1 MFFHNPIIFITD
13 MKTPESTIKLKNYSG
28 KKNPLFGNSPFNLGK
43 VRTPNNT
50 NNLIAPSDLGK
61 ITKSSS
67 KINLEKIPSSL
78 EAKSTNSS
86 NALLRKVVSTTIKG
100 NGRIEKQIVQVAIDY
115 MDPNTYV
122 TPNPQWPDTTGYVAD
137 STYIEV

>member
-1 MFFHNPIIFITD
+1 

-43 VRTPNNT
+43 V
-50 NNLIAPSDLGK
+50 
-61 ITKSSS
+61 TKSSS

-78 EAKSTNSS
+78 EAKTTNKSS
-86 NALLRKVVSTTIKG
+86 ALLRKVVSTTIKG
-100 NGRIEKQIVQVAIDY
+100 NGRIEKQIVQGAIDY